1 MAWPVGVGASGVRVR
16 GLCVGFMSDWHAK
29 KLRFY
34 MAFLALEVVVLLV
47 AR

>member
-1 MAWPVGVGASGVRVR
+1 MGVGLSDVRVR
-16 GLCVGFMSDWHAK
+16 SLCVGFMSDWHAK